1 MKAESRKK
9 SYRITL
15 RLDEKELLQLD
26 EICKKNNLDRN
37 KLLRKLIMNSDKN
50 ILDLK
55 NEVEE
60 TNKLARYISN
70 NLNQI
75 ARKINSEEHLKI
87 GYDFVKELKELW
99 QYLRP

>member
-99 QYLRP
+99 QYLRQ

>member
-55 NEVEE
+55 SEVEE

-87 GYDFVKELKELW
+87 GYDFVKELKGLW
-99 QYLRP
+99 EYLRP